1 MLPRVWGLSAFAF
14 AVALLLL
21 GCPGASNVRQGVL
34 VHDDQL
40 RSYRLYTPS
49 SLEGDEPVPL
59 VVVLH
64 PFMGG
69 ARQMARMTGFDAI
82 AEREGFIAVYPN
94 GVTRRWTAGPGETRA
109 PGPFRTADDVGFIE
123 ALLDDLE
130 ARYPVDAERVYVTG
144 ASNGAM
150 MTYRLACEMP
160 ERFAAAAAVMAPMTR
175 TLAEYCAPEAQ
186 MLFLIMM
193 GTEDQAFPFDGGAPG
208 GPGGGGEVLGARETA
223 AFWAARNECAGVPE
237 RHEFPEI
244 APGDGTRVS
253 AETYVG
259 CANGLE
265 TVLYIIEGGGHTWP
279 GQPSQPLLAFLMG
292 PISREI
298 DASEVIWE
306 FFAAH

>member
-1 MLPRVWGLSAFAF
+1 MSPRVWGFFVLTL
-14 AVALLLL
+14 ALLLV
-21 GCPGASNVRQGVL
+21 GCPSASNVRHGIL
-34 VHDDQL
+34 EHDGQL

-49 SLEGDEPVPL
+49 GLTSDEAVPL

-69 ARQMARMTGFDAI
+69 PRQMARMTGFDAI
-82 AEREGFIAVYPN
+82 AEREGFLAVYPN
-94 GVTRRWTAGPGETRA
+94 GVTRRWSADPGETRA
-109 PGPFRTADDVGFIE
+109 PGPFRTADDVGFIV
-123 ALLDDLE
+123 ALLDRLE
-130 ARYPVDAERVYVTG
+130 ARHPVDPERVYVTG

-175 TLAEYCAPEAQ
+175 TLAEYCAPEIR
-186 MLFLIMM
+186 MPFLIMM
-193 GTEDQAFPFDGGAPG
+193 GTEDQAFPFEGGAPG

-223 AFWAARNECAGVPE
+223 AFWAWRNGCAPKPE
-237 RHEFPEI
+237 RWDFPER

-253 AETYVG
+253 VETYRN
-259 CANGLE
+259 CADGGE
-265 TVLYIIEGGGHTWP
+265 TALYIVEGGGHTWP
-279 GQPSQPLLAFLMG
+279 GQPSQPLLEPLVG

-298 DASEVIWE
+298 DASEAIWE

>member
-1 MLPRVWGLSAFAF
+1 MFPRVWGLSALAF
-14 AVALLLL
+14 ALALLLL

-49 SLEGDEPVPL
+49 SLESEEPVPL

-64 PFMGG
+64 PFMGS
-69 ARQMARMTGFDAI
+69 ARQMVRMTGFDAI
-82 AEREGFIAVYPN
+82 AEREGFIAAYPN
-94 GVTRRWTAGPGETRA
+94 GLTRRWTADPGETRA
-109 PGPFRTADDVGFIE
+109 PGPFRAADDVGFIE
-123 ALLDDLE
+123 ALLDDLQ
-130 ARYPVDAERVYVTG
+130 ARYPVDPDRVYVTG

-175 TLAEYCAPEAQ
+175 TLAEYCAPEVQ
-186 MLFLIMM
+186 MPFLIMM
-193 GTEDQAFPFDGGAPG
+193 GTEDQAFPFEGGAPG
-208 GPGGGGEVLGARETA
+208 GPGGGSEVLSAPETA
-223 AFWAARNECAGVPE
+223 AFWAARNECPGVSE

-244 APGDGTRVS
+244 APDDGTRVS
-253 AETYVG
+253 AETYAG
-259 CANGLE
+259 CAGGGE

-279 GQPSQPLLAFLMG
+279 GQPSQPLLEFLVG